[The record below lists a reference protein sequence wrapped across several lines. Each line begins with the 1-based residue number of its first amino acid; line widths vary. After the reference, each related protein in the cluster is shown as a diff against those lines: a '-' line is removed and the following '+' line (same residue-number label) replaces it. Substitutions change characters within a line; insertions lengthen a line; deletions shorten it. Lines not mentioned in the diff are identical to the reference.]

1 MKTLRWDLFYEIQHM
16 ETVADERTARLEAR
30 RNKWLLKTYPWLL
43 LVIYL
48 FAGMFVGWDGGIRPL
63 LLLALFLPVLC
74 NTLLSLRDG
83 TLCTD
88 EDHEGAQSSRI
99 GAKIDLLVRPYF
111 VFWYFF
117 NLLLQGPTPSRWGW
131 EMLLALAPATGCACL
146 YWALAAM
153 AHGHCLW
160 KAQREGEEVPPPSRR
175 EGLAKLAWAVLL
187 AASMALTVL
196 GVRSVQQAAVPEE
209 LRPLENLTDPTWTV
223 PDEGQVW
230 VAACRV
236 QIPDVPGVI
245 AGETQGLVWLGQ
257 IDDTRYRVS
266 LAIENGRVT
275 AACRRRSVRDAQGAA
290 WSDWS
295 DERWQDG
302 RWQNSLDLNLAQ
314 RSWAEQHIKAS
325 WTAPNLTDG
334 QLLGWQAENGRYRLD
349 RCDRVMLT
357 TGAGKQTKM
366 SNLPEEEQNHYFYTL
381 DDAGRNIA
389 YQRLSAD
396 GNGSNAWVQLNEGTA
411 EELARQIEA
420 PFVPDWY
427 SEDLLPVWQTLPDAG
442 T

>member
-30 RNKWLLKTYPWLL
+30 RNKWLLRTYPWLL

-48 FAGMFVGWDGGIRPL
+48 FAGTFVGWDGGIRPL

-99 GAKIDLLVRPYF
+99 GAKIDLLVRPFF

-131 EMLLALAPATGCACL
+131 EMLLALAPAAGCTCL

-160 KAQREGEEVPPPSRR
+160 KAQQEGEEVPPPSRR

-257 IDDTRYRVS
+257 IDNTRYRVS
-266 LAIENGRVT
+266 LAIENGQVA
-275 AACRRRSVRDAQGAA
+275 AACLRRSVRDAQGAA

-302 RWQNSLDLNLAQ
+302 RWQNALDLNLAG
-314 RSWAEQHIKAS
+314 RSWAEQHIGAG
-325 WTAPNLTDG
+325 WNAPNLTDG
-334 QLLGWQAENGRYRLD
+334 QLLGWKAENGRYRLD
-349 RCDRVMLT
+349 RCDWAMLT
-357 TGAGKQTKM
+357 TGAEKQTAL

-396 GNGSNAWVQLNEGTA
+396 GNGSNAWVQRNEGTA
-411 EELARQIEA
+411 EELARMVSA

>member
-30 RNKWLLKTYPWLL
+30 RNKKLLRAYPWLML
-43 LVIYL
+43 ASYL
-48 FAGMFVGWDGGIRPL
+48 IAAAVGGRRMEV
-63 LLLALFLPVLC
+63 LFWGAVLLPVLGC
-74 NTLLSLRDG
+74 TLLDLREG
-83 TLCTD
+83 TLC
-88 EDHEGAQSSRI
+88 EEEEAGEEAASRRN
-99 GAKIDLLVRPYF
+99 AKVGLLVRP
-111 VFWYFF
+111 WLAFF
-117 NLLLQGPTPSRWGW
+117 LLFSMMTQEWAMPQRL
-131 EMLLALAPATGCACL
+131 LLALAPATGCACL

-187 AASMALTVL
+187 VASMALTVL

-275 AACRRRSVRDAQGAA
+275 AACRRRSVWNGQNHV

-349 RCDRVMLT
+349 RCDWVMLT
-357 TGAGKQTKM
+357 TGAGKQTTM

>member
-30 RNKWLLKTYPWLL
+30 RNKWLLRTYPWLL

-99 GAKIDLLVRPYF
+99 GAKIDLLVRPFF

-160 KAQREGEEVPPPSRR
+160 VAGREGEELPPPSRR
-175 EGLAKLAWAVLL
+175 EGLAKAVWALLL
-187 AASMALTVL
+187 AASVALTVL
-196 GVRSVQQAAVPEE
+196 GVRGIQQAAVPEE

-223 PDEGQVW
+223 PEEGQVW
-230 VAACRV
+230 TAACRV
-236 QIPDVPGVI
+236 QVPDVPGVI

-257 IDDTRYRVS
+257 IDNTRYRVS
-266 LAIENGRVT
+266 LAIENGQVA
-275 AACRRRSVRDAQGAA
+275 AACLRALGVERTEQRLERLERRALAGWPLAERPRPEPCRAQLGRAAHRGQLERPEPDRRPAAGLAGGERPLPAGPVRLGDADHRRGKTNCIEQSARRGAEPLFLYSGQRWAEHCLPAPERGRQRLQCLGAA
-290 WSDWS
+290 
-295 DERWQDG
+295 E
-302 RWQNSLDLNLAQ
+302 
-314 RSWAEQHIKAS
+314 
-325 WTAPNLTDG
+325 
-334 QLLGWQAENGRYRLD
+334 
-349 RCDRVMLT
+349 
-357 TGAGKQTKM
+357 
-366 SNLPEEEQNHYFYTL
+366 
-381 DDAGRNIA
+381 
-389 YQRLSAD
+389 
-396 GNGSNAWVQLNEGTA
+396 
-411 EELARQIEA
+411 
-420 PFVPDWY
+420 
-427 SEDLLPVWQTLPDAG
+427 
-442 T
+442 

>member
-30 RNKWLLKTYPWLL
+30 RNKKLLRAYPWLML
-43 LVIYL
+43 ASYL
-48 FAGMFVGWDGGIRPL
+48 IAAAVGGRRMEV
-63 LLLALFLPVLC
+63 LFWGAVLLPVLGC
-74 NTLLSLRDG
+74 TLLDLREG

-88 EDHEGAQSSRI
+88 EDHEGAQSGRI
-99 GAKIDLLVRPYF
+99 GAKIDLLVRPF
-111 VFWYFF
+111 LVFWYFF
-117 NLLLQGPTPSRWGW
+117 NLLLQGSTPSRWGW

-175 EGLAKLAWAVLL
+175 EGLVKAVWALLL
-187 AASMALTVL
+187 AASMALTAV

-266 LAIENGRVT
+266 LAIENGQVT
-275 AACRRRSVRDAQGAA
+275 AACRRR
-290 WSDWS
+290 
-295 DERWQDG
+295 
-302 RWQNSLDLNLAQ
+302 
-314 RSWAEQHIKAS
+314 
-325 WTAPNLTDG
+325 
-334 QLLGWQAENGRYRLD
+334 
-349 RCDRVMLT
+349 
-357 TGAGKQTKM
+357 
-366 SNLPEEEQNHYFYTL
+366 
-381 DDAGRNIA
+381 
-389 YQRLSAD
+389 
-396 GNGSNAWVQLNEGTA
+396 
-411 EELARQIEA
+411 
-420 PFVPDWY
+420 
-427 SEDLLPVWQTLPDAG
+427 
-442 T
+442 

>member
-16 ETVADERTARLEAR
+16 ETVADERTVRLEAR
-30 RNKWLLKTYPWLL
+30 RNKWLLRAYPWLL
-43 LVIYL
+43 LASYL
-48 FAGMFVGWDGGIRPL
+48 IAAAVGGRRMEV
-63 LLLALFLPVLC
+63 LFWGAVLLPVLGC
-74 NTLLSLRDG
+74 TLLDLREG
-83 TLCTD
+83 TLCA
-88 EDHEGAQSSRI
+88 EEEAGEEAASRRN
-99 GAKIDLLVRPYF
+99 AKVGLLVRP
-111 VFWYFF
+111 WLAFF
-117 NLLLQGPTPSRWGW
+117 LLFSMMTQEWAMPQRL
-131 EMLLALAPATGCACL
+131 LLALAPATGCACL

-153 AHGHCLW
+153 VHGHCLW

-175 EGLAKLAWAVLL
+175 EGLAKLAWALLL
-187 AASMALTVL
+187 AASMALTAV

-266 LAIENGRVT
+266 LAIENGQVT
-275 AACRRRSVRDAQGAA
+275 AACRRRSVWNGQNHV

-349 RCDRVMLT
+349 RCDWVMLT
-357 TGAGKQTKM
+357 TGAGKQTTM

-396 GNGSNAWVQLNEGTA
+396 GNGSHAWVQLNEGTA

>member
-30 RNKWLLKTYPWLL
+30 RNKWLLRTYPWLL

-48 FAGMFVGWDGGIRPL
+48 FAGTFVGWDGGIRPL
-63 LLLALFLPVLC
+63 LLLALFLPVFC

-99 GAKIDLLVRPYF
+99 GAKIDLLVRPFF

-131 EMLLALAPATGCACL
+131 EMLLALAPAAGCACL
-146 YWALAAM
+146 YWALAGL

-160 KAQREGEEVPPPSRR
+160 KAQQEGEEVPPPSRR

-187 AASMALTVL
+187 AASVALTVL
-196 GVRSVQQAAVPEE
+196 GVRGIQQAAVPEE
-209 LRPLENLTDPTWTV
+209 LRPLESLTDPTWTV
-223 PDEGQVW
+223 PEEGQVW
-230 VAACRV
+230 TAACRV

-275 AACRRRSVRDAQGAA
+275 AACRRRSVWNGQNNA

-302 RWQNSLDLNLAQ
+302 RWQNALDLNLAQ
-314 RSWAEQHIKAS
+314 RSWAEQHIGAG
-325 WTAPNLTDG
+325 WNAPNLTDG

-349 RCDRVMLT
+349 RCDWAMLT
-357 TGAGKQTKM
+357 TGAEKQTAL

-396 GNGSNAWVQLNEGTA
+396 GNGSNAWVQRNEGTA

-427 SEDLLPVWQTLPDAG
+427 SEALLPAWETLAEG
-442 T
+442 

>member
-30 RNKWLLKTYPWLL
+30 RNKWLLSTYPWLL

-117 NLLLQGPTPSRWGW
+117 NLLLQGSTPSRWGW

-175 EGLAKLAWAVLL
+175 EGLAKAVWAVLL
-187 AASMALTVL
+187 AASVALTVL

-230 VAACRV
+230 VAACR
-236 QIPDVPGVI
+236 
-245 AGETQGLVWLGQ
+245 
-257 IDDTRYRVS
+257 
-266 LAIENGRVT
+266 
-275 AACRRRSVRDAQGAA
+275 RRSVWNGQNHV

-349 RCDRVMLT
+349 RCDWGMLT
-357 TGAGKQTKM
+357 TGAGKQTTM

>member
-1 MKTLRWDLFYEIQHM
+1 MKTLRWDMFYEIQHM

-30 RNKWLLKTYPWLL
+30 RNKKLLRAYPWLML
-43 LVIYL
+43 ASYL
-48 FAGMFVGWDGGIRPL
+48 IAAAVGGRRILL

-88 EDHEGAQSSRI
+88 EDHEGAQSGRI
-99 GAKIDLLVRPYF
+99 GAKIDLLVRPF
-111 VFWYFF
+111 LVFWYFF
-117 NLLLQGPTPSRWGW
+117 NLLLQGSTPSRWGW

-187 AASMALTVL
+187 VASMALTVL

-266 LAIENGRVT
+266 LAIENGQVA
-275 AACRRRSVRDAQGAA
+275 AACLRRSVWNGQNHV

-302 RWQNSLDLNLAQ
+302 RWQNALDLNLAG
-314 RSWAEQHIKAS
+314 RSWAEQHIGTG
-325 WTAPNLTDG
+325 WNAPNLTDG
-334 QLLGWQAENGRYRLD
+334 
-349 RCDRVMLT
+349 
-357 TGAGKQTKM
+357 
-366 SNLPEEEQNHYFYTL
+366 
-381 DDAGRNIA
+381 
-389 YQRLSAD
+389 
-396 GNGSNAWVQLNEGTA
+396 
-411 EELARQIEA
+411 
-420 PFVPDWY
+420 
-427 SEDLLPVWQTLPDAG
+427 
-442 T
+442 

>member
-30 RNKWLLKTYPWLL
+30 RNKWLLSTYPWLL

-117 NLLLQGPTPSRWGW
+117 NLLLQGSTPSRWGW

-187 AASMALTVL
+187 AASVALTVL

-230 VAACRV
+230 VAACR
-236 QIPDVPGVI
+236 
-245 AGETQGLVWLGQ
+245 
-257 IDDTRYRVS
+257 
-266 LAIENGRVT
+266 
-275 AACRRRSVRDAQGAA
+275 RRSVWNGQNHV

-302 RWQNSLDLNLAQ
+302 RWQNSLDLNLAN

-349 RCDRVMLT
+349 RCDWVMLT
-357 TGAGKQTKM
+357 TGAGKQTTM

>member
-1 MKTLRWDLFYEIQHM
+1 MW
-16 ETVADERTARLEAR
+16 
-30 RNKWLLKTYPWLL
+30 N
-43 LVIYL
+43 
-48 FAGMFVGWDGGIRPL
+48 
-63 LLLALFLPVLC
+63 
-74 NTLLSLRDG
+74 
-83 TLCTD
+83 
-88 EDHEGAQSSRI
+88 
-99 GAKIDLLVRPYF
+99 
-111 VFWYFF
+111 
-117 NLLLQGPTPSRWGW
+117 
-131 EMLLALAPATGCACL
+131 
-146 YWALAAM
+146 
-153 AHGHCLW
+153 
-160 KAQREGEEVPPPSRR
+160 
-175 EGLAKLAWAVLL
+175 
-187 AASMALTVL
+187 
-196 GVRSVQQAAVPEE
+196 
-209 LRPLENLTDPTWTV
+209 
-223 PDEGQVW
+223 GQNNV
-230 VAACRV
+230 
-236 QIPDVPGVI
+236 
-245 AGETQGLVWLGQ
+245 
-257 IDDTRYRVS
+257 
-266 LAIENGRVT
+266 
-275 AACRRRSVRDAQGAA
+275 

-325 WTAPNLTDG
+325 WIAPNLTDG

-349 RCDRVMLT
+349 RCDWVMRT

-389 YQRLSAD
+389 YQRLSTD

>member
-30 RNKWLLKTYPWLL
+30 RNKWLLGTYPWLL

-48 FAGMFVGWDGGIRPL
+48 FAGTFVGWDGGIRPL

-99 GAKIDLLVRPYF
+99 GAKIDLLVRPFF

-117 NLLLQGPTPSRWGW
+117 NLLLQGSTPSRWGW
-131 EMLLALAPATGCACL
+131 EMLLALAPAAGCTCL
-146 YWALAAM
+146 YWALAGL

-160 KAQREGEEVPPPSRR
+160 KAQQEGEEVPPPSRR
-175 EGLAKLAWAVLL
+175 EGLAKAVWALLL
-187 AASMALTVL
+187 AASVALTVL
-196 GVRSVQQAAVPEE
+196 GVRGIQQAAVPEE

-223 PDEGQVW
+223 PEEGQVW
-230 VAACRV
+230 TAACRV
-236 QIPDVPGVI
+236 QVPDVPGVI

-257 IDDTRYRVS
+257 IDNTRYRVS
-266 LAIENGRVT
+266 LAIENGR
-275 AACRRRSVRDAQGAA
+275 
-290 WSDWS
+290 
-295 DERWQDG
+295 
-302 RWQNSLDLNLAQ
+302 
-314 RSWAEQHIKAS
+314 
-325 WTAPNLTDG
+325 
-334 QLLGWQAENGRYRLD
+334 YRLD
-349 RCDRVMLT
+349 RCDWAMLT
-357 TGAGKQTKM
+357 TGAEKQTAL

-396 GNGSNAWVQLNEGTA
+396 GNGSNAWVQRNEGTA

-427 SEDLLPVWQTLPDAG
+427 SEALLLAWETLAEG
-442 T
+442 